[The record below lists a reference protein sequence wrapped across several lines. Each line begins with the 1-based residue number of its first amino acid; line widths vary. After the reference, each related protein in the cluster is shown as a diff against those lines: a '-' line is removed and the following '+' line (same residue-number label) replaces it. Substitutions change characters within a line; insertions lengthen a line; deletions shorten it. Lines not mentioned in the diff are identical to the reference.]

1 MKYFVTIGPPEAE
14 EYGVSV
20 GKTDTVV
27 VDGEEFVVDFWR
39 DPGSPFVI
47 SS

>member
-1 MKYFVTIGPPEAE
+1 MKYFVTIGSK
-14 EYGVSV
+14 EYGISV
-20 GKTDTVV
+20 KKAKTVV

-39 DPGSPFVI
+39 DPDSPFVI